1 MHISE
6 EINAFDLR
14 SYSVGSERKN
24 LSDLWQNVGHDCGQ
38 EVDANDAVDRYSDHS
53 RDNSSCRS
61 SCFLFQ
67 VLDVLSIHDAEPKER
82 LKEIENDVCMSET
95 SRAHHGPRSKN
106 RLSSCEL
113 RMKQVKNLNL
123 LAGSSTWEF
132 NT

>member
-1 MHISE
+1 
-6 EINAFDLR
+6 
-14 SYSVGSERKN
+14 
-24 LSDLWQNVGHDCGQ
+24 
-38 EVDANDAVDRYSDHS
+38 
-53 RDNSSCRS
+53 
-61 SCFLFQ
+61 LFQ